1 MIANISNR
9 INKFLKLK
17 KEKKKGEKSI
27 NETKRNEKTPLILN
41 LEEERGEA
49 KISGRRTVTSRLIRK
64 LNRLLVVS
72 PLPPPLSP
80 QLFLLS
86 VLFFHRFHRFSSLV
100 LFFFFI
106 LFPFILFR
114 CRTVRPACRL
124 RDERPNRW
132 PERARPLLSAR
143 PACEEAATGTHVK
156 TIGTQVYRIYRRKRR
171 RTVERIV
178 VLRHRGP
185 SLGSIL
191 FNRPI
196 DESRRLLQSKL
207 FVSWDGEEFVLM
219 MDRLVA
225 GTRGNESW

>member
-86 VLFFHRFHRFSSLV
+86 VLFFHRFHRSSSLV
-100 LFFFFI
+100 LFFFLFSSLLFCSDVGLYDPHAVYETRGRI
-106 LFPFILFR
+106 DGRNARVRSSPPVPLARRPQWGHMSKQLAHRCIEFTEENGGGRSKESWCCVIGAPPWARSSSTGRSTSRDGCCSPSFLFPGMEKNS
-114 CRTVRPACRL
+114 C
-124 RDERPNRW
+124 
-132 PERARPLLSAR
+132 
-143 PACEEAATGTHVK
+143 
-156 TIGTQVYRIYRRKRR
+156 
-171 RTVERIV
+171 
-178 VLRHRGP
+178 
-185 SLGSIL
+185 
-191 FNRPI
+191 
-196 DESRRLLQSKL
+196 
-207 FVSWDGEEFVLM
+207 
-219 MDRLVA
+219 
-225 GTRGNESW
+225 

>member
-1 MIANISNR
+1 M
-9 INKFLKLK
+9 
-17 KEKKKGEKSI
+17 
-27 NETKRNEKTPLILN
+27 
-41 LEEERGEA
+41 
-49 KISGRRTVTSRLIRK
+49 
-64 LNRLLVVS
+64 
-72 PLPPPLSP
+72 
-80 QLFLLS
+80 
-86 VLFFHRFHRFSSLV
+86 
-100 LFFFFI
+100 
-106 LFPFILFR
+106 
-114 CRTVRPACRL
+114 
-124 RDERPNRW
+124 
-132 PERARPLLSAR
+132 
-143 PACEEAATGTHVK
+143 GTHVK

-219 MDRLVA
+219 DRLVA